1 MANEIWLY
9 VGLVMAPFILITCF
23 GLMAYKISPKFK
35 AFIKR
40 RAVLRIIDEASG
52 RENETTGEYNP
63 AAGWARWGN
72 KAWEIDKDDVILAF
86 PNVPII
92 TLSAS
97 KARSINVKGKTTIAQ
112 YSPDTLESALVA
124 MYAAARSRVTTAIQ
138 DLAMFIKVNTALS
151 VIILILVVFVFLQ
164 FDPVLKAQ
172 AADHATL
179 EQIRQILNE
188 TAISRGKII

>member
-1 MANEIWLY
+1 MTYA
-9 VGLVMAPFILITCF
+9 
-23 GLMAYKISPKFK
+23 ISPKFK

-52 RENETTGEYNP
+52 RERETTGEYNP
-63 AAGWARWGN
+63 AAGWARHGN
-72 KAWEIDKDDVILAF
+72 KAWEVEKDDVILAF

-97 KARSINVKGKTTIAQ
+97 KARSINVKGKTSIAQ

-124 MYAAARSRVTTAIQ
+124 MYATARSRVTTAIET
-138 DLAMFIKVNTALS
+138 LSLFIKANTAIS
-151 VIILILVVFVFLQ
+151 VIILILVIFVFLQ
-164 FDPVLKAQ
+164 FDPIIKNQ

-179 EQIRQILNE
+179 ENIKQLLNE
-188 TAISRGKII
+188 TVIGKGKII